1 MSGDGPALT
10 HADESGRAKMVDVG
24 DKAPTS
30 RRATAEGRVRLTPE
44 AFAAVRDNALA
55 KGDALAIARL
65 AGIQGAKDTSR
76 LIPLCHQLPLS
87 HVEVEFRLD
96 EASASVIITARA
108 RTEARTGVEME
119 AMTAVSI
126 AALALYD
133 TAKSVSKGL
142 VIEQVRLLSKDGG
155 KSGRWTAE
163 G

>member
-1 MSGDGPALT
+1 MTGDERRLT
-10 HADESGRAKMVDVG
+10 HADESGKAKMVDVG

-30 RRATAEGRVRLTPE
+30 RRATAQGRVRLTPE
-44 AFAAVRDNALA
+44 AFDAVRDNALA

-65 AGIQGAKDTSR
+65 AGIGGAKETSR

-87 HVEVEFRLD
+87 HVEVEFELD
-96 EASASVIITARA
+96 EGSHSVVITASA

-119 AMTAVSI
+119 AMTAVSV

-142 VIEQVRLLSKDGG
+142 VIEEVRLLSKEGG
-155 KSGRWTAE
+155 KSGHWTAE
-163 G
+163 A

>member
-1 MSGDGPALT
+1 MTEGEPRLT
-10 HADESGRAKMVDVG
+10 HADESGKAKMVDVG

-30 RRATAEGRVRLTPE
+30 RRATAQGRVRLTPE

-65 AGIQGAKDTSR
+65 AGIQGAKETSR

-87 HVEVEFRLD
+87 HVEVDFELD
-96 EASASVIITARA
+96 EAAMSVIITASA

-119 AMTAVSI
+119 ALTAVSV

-133 TAKSVSKGL
+133 TAKSISKGL
-142 VIEQVRLLSKDGG
+142 VIEEIRLLSKEGG
-155 KSGRWTAE
+155 KSGRWTAPS
-163 G
+163 